1 MAVENGIWPLA
12 LSWKTGIWPLAIGVS
27 STVTGI
33 WLLIME
39 FDTWNGICVSWD
51 RDVATDNGI
60 QPFGMRLG
68 QA

>member
-1 MAVENGIWPLA
+1 M
-12 LSWKTGIWPLAIGVS
+12 
-27 STVTGI
+27 

-39 FDTWNGICVSWD
+39 SSHLEWDWGKLKWSW
-51 RDVATDNGI
+51 DVATDNGI